1 MSSAAIQATPHQSTT
16 VPALSPT
23 TSPANRQYT
32 SQPSHPKDPYYNQQ
46 PSNASPSSTTRKPS
60 RRPSGGNGA
69 SPNSQQ
75 QPQYYSPTGGA
86 PSSAPKSSKSS
97 NTSAQASQ
105 TAALNSSPSV
115 NPATAS
121 IEYQRGVPPVA
132 PPRTS
137 SNQRSGAALATASAA
152 DHSRRNEQARTAN
165 TGDGPQDRVESGRR
179 RQVNGNEREIINDD
193 AAAAARE
200 ASRSR
205 RREQQSPHAT
215 QPQRANSSR
224 EPRSAEATQG
234 RSQAKTNNAPTATPN
249 GLSREGSEILN
260 RVVVSK
266 PEVDLERERERERM
280 AEAQAPSATSDYK
293 QSSGLNVVGSEGVDD
308 AGRGGSRS
316 RHENT
321 TSSKREKNTRL
332 GEYYLGNTLGEGEF
346 GKVKM
351 GWKQEGGVQVSKYD
365 HIAPEITADNRRWLS
380 NSFDETV

>member
-1 MSSAAIQATPHQSTT
+1 
-16 VPALSPT
+16 
-23 TSPANRQYT
+23 
-32 SQPSHPKDPYYNQQ
+32 
-46 PSNASPSSTTRKPS
+46 
-60 RRPSGGNGA
+60 
-69 SPNSQQ
+69 
-75 QPQYYSPTGGA
+75 
-86 PSSAPKSSKSS
+86 
-97 NTSAQASQ
+97 
-105 TAALNSSPSV
+105 
-115 NPATAS
+115 
-121 IEYQRGVPPVA
+121 VPPVA

-137 SNQRSGAALATASAA
+137 SNQRPAAAVAAASSAV
-152 DHSRRNEQARTAN
+152 DRSRRNEQARTAN
-165 TGDGPQDRVESGRR
+165 TGDGPQDRVDSGRR
-179 RQVNGNEREIINDD
+179 RQVNGNDRDIINDN

-205 RREQQSPHAT
+205 RKEQQSPQAG

-224 EPRSAEATQG
+224 ESRSAEATQG
-234 RSQAKTNNAPTATPN
+234 RSQAKTNTANTTPN

-293 QSSGLNVVGSEGVDD
+293 PSYGLDVVGSEGVDD

-321 TSSKREKNTRL
+321 NSSKREKNTRF

-351 GWKQEGGVQVSKYD
+351 GWKQEGGVQVSNYE
-365 HIAPEITADNRRWLS
+365 HIDSQTAANRREGGYKTHS
-380 NSFDETV
+380 PR

>member
-1 MSSAAIQATPHQSTT
+1 
-16 VPALSPT
+16 V
-23 TSPANRQYT
+23 
-32 SQPSHPKDPYYNQQ
+32 
-46 PSNASPSSTTRKPS
+46 
-60 RRPSGGNGA
+60 
-69 SPNSQQ
+69 
-75 QPQYYSPTGGA
+75 
-86 PSSAPKSSKSS
+86 
-97 NTSAQASQ
+97 
-105 TAALNSSPSV
+105 NSSPSV

-137 SNQRSGAALATASAA
+137 SNQRSGAALAAASAA
-152 DHSRRNEQARTAN
+152 DRSRRNEQARNAN
-165 TGDGPQDRVESGRR
+165 TGDGPQDRVDSGRR
-179 RQVNGNEREIINDD
+179 RQVNGNEREILNDD
-193 AAAAARE
+193 AAAAAARE

-205 RREQQSPHAT
+205 RREQQSPHAA

-234 RSQAKTNNAPTATPN
+234 RSQAKTNAPTATPN

-260 RVVVSK
+260 RLVVSK

-280 AEAQAPSATSDYK
+280 AEAQAPSATSDDK
-293 QSSGLNVVGSEGVDD
+293 PSSGLNVVGSEGVDD

-321 TSSKREKNTRL
+321 TSSKREKNMRF

-351 GWKQEGGVQVSKYD
+351 GWKQEGGVQVSMYECM
-365 HIAPEITADNRRWLS
+365 ASETAADNREGGYQTHSPR
-380 NSFDETV
+380 